1 MIENK
6 RDYTN
11 IVISWKTFMQLQIIA
26 TLNKFPD
33 TVLGIPPALSWYS
46 KSWIFFL
53 SNCATTAVPC
63 ILFRNSCCP
72 KCYVYSISVFH
83 SIFSDYSA
91 YLGYVKLIKTL
102 IFFRYNYIFSK
113 HLFFF
118 SHNKLMK
125 ISFLKQTQL
134 QVRNRSW
141 QCDNFFFFADT
152 SSTLQAQQK
161 PGTL

>member
-1 MIENK
+1 
-6 RDYTN
+6 
-11 IVISWKTFMQLQIIA
+11 MQLHIIA
-26 TLNKFPD
+26 TLNNFPD
-33 TVLGIPPALSWYS
+33 ALLGIPPALSWYS
-46 KSWIFFL
+46 KSWVLFL

-113 HLFFF
+113 HIFFF

-125 ISFLKQTQL
+125 ISFLKQTRL
-134 QVRNRSW
+134 QIRNCSW
-141 QCDNFFFFADT
+141 QCANFFFFADT